1 MFPPKKYI
9 KKATKQG
16 VITTILLGVIPF
28 SFALGLDIFAVVNNE
43 SHELINFNN
52 MISSLLPTNHTYI
65 NILVWLSDI
74 YTIPLFFIVI
84 IDKNF
89 KRKIMIPN
97 WLKNFILNFEPALST
112 VFSFMFIA
120 SSTFFTL
127 GVLLSFSN
135 LGISYGLGFITL
147 GFILFC
153 IPTLALAGM
162 LELKDSFFTT
172 VN

>member
-1 MFPPKKYI
+1 MLPPKKYI

-28 SFALGLDIFAVVNNE
+28 SFALGLDIFAVVNNQG
-43 SHELINFNN
+43 HELINFNN
-52 MISSLLPTNHTYI
+52 MMSSLLPTNHTYI

-127 GVLLSFSN
+127 FFPILKPAFKIKATTTGVKPFKADCREGTLL
-135 LGISYGLGFITL
+135 
-147 GFILFC
+147 
-153 IPTLALAGM
+153 
-162 LELKDSFFTT
+162 K
-172 VN
+172 